1 METGDTELDERLV
14 QGLKQLKTQ
23 RLLPIVNHCFL
34 IADSTPIFGD
44 QRQDLVFLP
53 AWFCRHFGIK
63 DKARNLKKAIRRQEA
78 SVMSYVLLAFG
89 VLVSATYPI
98 LLHKQPGTLHQRL
111 YMRYLVNIA
120 LMLPIVLIETQR
132 KITREMFSIRDAL
145 NPRALLTIYGNST
158 CLLLWNLCFG
168 HSLQHTEL
176 SSTLFFSNLMLLFWV
191 FNKIGRRASGISE
204 SEVNGSIVLLLGVLI
219 FSLKQWIS
227 GFSNTNTTS
236 LYQGHSM
243 LGVGYALAASL
254 SAAVFFVRN
263 YEVTYYLPSYTS
275 LLLMTLFALGNLE
288 LLNFGLALLYP
299 ASYNF
304 KPMFWETFE
313 LLISSQSY
321 FMYSLLAG
329 SMTLFGT
336 FGIQHLLLRLF
347 DPLIVSLAFQF
358 EPTVSLVFCILF
370 GIQDPEYSSI
380 VLYLLFLL
388 IGNLLIVIGI
398 RQFEDKYEGGIV
410 GMSNEQRN
418 NVRIDHLR
426 ELQLLGVGDVS
437 ETRSRG

>member
-1 METGDTELDERLV
+1 METGDSQLDERLV

-23 RLLPIVNHCFL
+23 RLLPIVNHSYL

-53 AWFCRHFGIK
+53 AWVCRSFGIK
-63 DKARNLKKAIRRQEA
+63 DKARNSKKAIRRREA
-78 SVMSYVLLAFG
+78 STISYVLLAIG
-89 VLVSATYPI
+89 VIVSATYPI
-98 LLHKQPGTLHQRL
+98 ILHKQPGTLHQRL
-111 YMRYLVNIA
+111 YSRYLMNIV

-132 KITREMFSIRDAL
+132 KITREMFSLRDAVS
-145 NPRALLTIYGNST
+145 PRALLTIYINAT
-158 CLLLWNLCFG
+158 CLTLWNLFFG

-176 SSTLFFSNLMLLFWV
+176 SSTLFFSSLMLLFWV
-191 FNKIGRRASGISE
+191 FNKIVRRASGISE

-227 GFSNTNTTS
+227 GFSNTDTTS
-236 LYQGHSM
+236 LYEGHSYQ
-243 LGVGYALAASL
+243 GVGFAVLASI

-275 LLLMTLFALGNLE
+275 LLLMTIFALANLE
-288 LLNFGLALLYP
+288 LLNFGLSILYP
-299 ASYNF
+299 SLYSIKPVFYSAFSLLTQSRENF
-304 KPMFWETFE
+304 LWT
-313 LLISSQSY
+313 
-321 FMYSLLAG
+321 LLAG
-329 SMTLFGT
+329 SVTLFGT
-336 FGIQHLLLRLF
+336 FGIQHILLGLF
-347 DPLIVSLAFQF
+347 DPLIVSLGFQF
-358 EPTVSLVFCILF
+358 EPTVSLVMCIIF

-380 VLYLLFLL
+380 VLYVVFLL
-388 IGNLLIVIGI
+388 VGNMLIVIGI

-426 ELQLLGVGDVS
+426 ELQLLGVGDAS
-437 ETRSRG
+437 ETMSRG